1 MILVSLESVVGLV
14 FTVRWHEIF
23 QSCFLLAKW
32 QIRVCYRSECKNMT
46 TLLILTVHMYIARS
60 GILGLLYLQANSSG
74 QFFLRPAAF

>member
-32 QIRVCYRSECKNMT
+32 QIRVCYRSECKNM
-46 TLLILTVHMYIARS
+46 
-60 GILGLLYLQANSSG
+60 
-74 QFFLRPAAF
+74 